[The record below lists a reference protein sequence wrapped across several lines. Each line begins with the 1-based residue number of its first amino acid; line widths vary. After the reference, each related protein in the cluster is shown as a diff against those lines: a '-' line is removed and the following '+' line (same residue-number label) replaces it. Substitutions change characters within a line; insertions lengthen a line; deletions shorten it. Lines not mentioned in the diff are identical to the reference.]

1 MSSSNGDCFIVLPA
15 NCDNGSLII
24 GRNAEDPESLG
35 VSSEVCFYDVSDVLE
50 GKVKEAETASFSTR
64 SMTHH
69 SCNLQT
75 DGGASAEAGGE
86 ALRVILQKPQPGLWG
101 GDFGAN
107 ERGVVVGLTWAADE
121 NEAKDT
127 DSLLGTDIVRL
138 TLALAIDV
146 DAAVD
151 RIGAL
156 VASYANDTSKLN
168 FVVCD
173 SGAAWFVSCSGKV
186 WAAEKLEASFLRL
199 PSGGLAVTTVVN
211 KSSESL
217 DAAASF
223 AAAHD
228 AEAHAPAEDWCGPRP
243 AGDGSYTQHDMFET
257 LRAASNASSSRA
269 ATVSVLSGKGIS
281 CHWFTGTPNAAES
294 VFKPFVF
301 APKPRISPLT
311 QVQAE
316 SELTLLHKLHSQ
328 RKPAALEHLRSLEKS
343 CVDEL
348 NNYFSLQDHASEEL
362 DELLKDCVEAEV
374 KFYR

>member
-1 MSSSNGDCFIVLPA
+1 MSFNGDCFVVLPA
-15 NCDNGSLII
+15 NCVDGSLII

-35 VSSEVCFYDVSDVLE
+35 VSSEVCFYDVSEVLE
-50 GKVKEAETASFSTR
+50 GK
-64 SMTHH
+64 
-69 SCNLQT
+69 T
-75 DGGASAEAGGE
+75 DGGASAEATGD

-107 ERGVVVGLTWAADE
+107 ERGVAVGLTWTAGE
-121 NEAKDT
+121 KEAKDS

-138 TLALAIDV
+138 TVAVAVDV

-151 RIGAL
+151 RIGDL
-156 VASYANDTSKLN
+156 VASHGYDTSKLN
-168 FVVCD
+168 FIVCD
-173 SGAAWFVSCSGKV
+173 SSAAWSVSCAGKV

-199 PSGGLAVTTVVN
+199 PSGGLVVTTGFS
-211 KSSESL
+211 KSSEGL
-217 DAAASF
+217 EAASSF

-228 AEAHAPAEDWCGPRP
+228 AEAQTPAEEWSGPKP

-257 LRAASNASSSRA
+257 LRAASQATSSRA
-269 ATVSVLSGKGIS
+269 ANVSVLSGKGIS

-316 SELTLLHKLHSQ
+316 AELTLLHKLHSQ

>member
-1 MSSSNGDCFIVLPA
+1 MSSNGDCFVVLPA
-15 NCDNGSLII
+15 NCANGSLIF
-24 GRNAEDPESLG
+24 GRNAEDATATS
-35 VSSEVCFYDVSDVLE
+35 VASEVCFYDVSEVLE
-50 GKVKEAETASFSTR
+50 GKA
-64 SMTHH
+64 
-69 SCNLQT
+69 
-75 DGGASAEAGGE
+75 DGGATDSTESSGGD

-107 ERGVVVGLTWAADE
+107 ERGVAVGLTWAAGE
-121 NEAKDT
+121 EEAKDS
-127 DSLLGTDIVRL
+127 DCLLGTDIVRL
-138 TLALAIDV
+138 TLAKASDV
-146 DAAVD
+146 DGAVD

-156 VASYANDTSKLN
+156 VATHGHDNSKIN
-168 FVVCD
+168 FIACD
-173 SGAAWFVSCSGKV
+173 SAAAWFVSCSGKV
-186 WAAEKLEASFLRL
+186 WAAEKLENSFLRL
-199 PSGGLAVTTVVN
+199 PTGGLVVTNTVN
-211 KSSESL
+211 KSSEGL
-217 DAAASF
+217 DASSSF

-228 AEAHAPAEDWCGPRP
+228 AEAQAPAEDWCGPKP
-243 AGDGSYTQHDMFET
+243 AGDGTYTQHDMFET
-257 LRAASNASSSRA
+257 LRAASNPSSSRA

-328 RKPAALEHLRSLEKS
+328 RKPAALEHLRSLERS

-348 NNYFSLQDHASEEL
+348 NNYFSLQDHASDEL

>member
-1 MSSSNGDCFIVLPA
+1 MTNGDCFVVLPE
-15 NCDNGSLII
+15 NCAEGTLII
-24 GRNAEDPESLG
+24 GRNAEDEKN
-35 VSSEVCFYDVSDVLE
+35 VNIASEVCFYDATEVLE
-50 GKVKEAETASFSTR
+50 GK
-64 SMTHH
+64 
-69 SCNLQT
+69 T
-75 DGGASAEAGGE
+75 DGGATAETGGDV
-86 ALRVILQKPQPGLWG
+86 LRVILQKPQPGLWG

-107 ERGVVVGLTWAADE
+107 ERGVALGLTWAAGE
-121 NEAKDT
+121 NKARDS

-138 TLALAIDV
+138 TLAVAKDV
-146 DAAVD
+146 DDAVD

-156 VASYANDTSKLN
+156 VASHGHDNSKMN
-168 FVVCD
+168 FIACD
-173 SGAAWFVSCSGKV
+173 AVAAWFVSCSGKV

-211 KSSESL
+211 KSSEGL
-217 DAAASF
+217 DDAASF

-228 AEAHAPAEDWCGPRP
+228 AEAKAPAEDWCGPKP
-243 AGDGSYTQHDMFET
+243 AGDGTYTQHDMFET
-257 LRAASNASSSRA
+257 LRSASNASSSRA
-269 ATVSVLSGKGIS
+269 ATVSVLSAKGIS

-311 QVQAE
+311 QVQADAD
-316 SELTLLHKLHSQ
+316 LTLLHKLHSQ
-328 RKPAALEHLRSLEKS
+328 RKPAALEHLRSLERS

-348 NNYFSLQDHASEEL
+348 NNYFSLQDHASDEL

>member
-1 MSSSNGDCFIVLPA
+1 MSSNGDCFVVLPA
-15 NCDNGSLII
+15 NCADGSLII
-24 GRNAEDPESLG
+24 GRNAEDPDSLG
-35 VSSEVCFYDVSDVLE
+35 VSSEVCFYDVSEVLE
-50 GKVKEAETASFSTR
+50 GK
-64 SMTHH
+64 
-69 SCNLQT
+69 T
-75 DGGASAEAGGE
+75 DGGASAEPSGD

-107 ERGVVVGLTWAADE
+107 ERSVAVGLTWTSGEKD
-121 NEAKDT
+121 AKDS
-127 DSLLGTDIVRL
+127 DCLLGTDIVRL
-138 TLALAIDV
+138 TLAVAIDV

-156 VASYANDTSKLN
+156 VASHGNDTSKLN
-168 FVVCD
+168 FIVCD
-173 SGAAWFVSCSGKV
+173 SSAAWLVSCSGKV

-199 PSGGLAVTTVVN
+199 PSGGLTVTTGSI
-211 KSSESL
+211 KASEGL
-217 DAAASF
+217 EAASSF

-228 AEAHAPAEDWCGPRP
+228 AEATSPAEEWSGPKP
-243 AGDGSYTQHDMFET
+243 AGDGSFTQHDMFET
-257 LRAASNASSSRA
+257 LRAASQASSSRA
-269 ATVSVLSGKGIS
+269 ASVSVLSGKGIS

-316 SELTLLHKLHSQ
+316 AELTLLHKLHSQ